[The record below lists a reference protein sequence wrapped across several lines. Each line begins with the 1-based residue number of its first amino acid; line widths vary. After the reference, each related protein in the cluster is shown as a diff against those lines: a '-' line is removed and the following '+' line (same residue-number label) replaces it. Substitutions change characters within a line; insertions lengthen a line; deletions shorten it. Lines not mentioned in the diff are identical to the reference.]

1 MVEQA
6 LGWLTGLPPLALY
19 LALAAAAA
27 IENIFPPVPADTVVA
42 FGAFLAARGEA
53 TPAGTFLATWL
64 GNVGGA
70 MLVYTAARWFGA
82 EWLEKRLK
90 RFGGAAREQKLLG
103 MYEQRGLVALF
114 VSRFLPGVRALV
126 PPLAGALR
134 VPAPRMALVIAI
146 ASAIWYGTVTWVAY
160 RVGADWD
167 ALQER
172 IGALS
177 RTTALIAGT
186 LVVLGLA
193 IWFVRRKR
201 RTAASR

>member
-27 IENIFPPVPADTVVA
+27 VENIFPPLPADTIVA
-42 FGAFLAARGEA
+42 FGAFLAARGDA
-53 TPAGTFLATWL
+53 TPAGTFLATWI

-70 MLVYTAARWFGA
+70 MLVYSAARWFGA
-82 EWLEKRLK
+82 EWLERRLK
-90 RFGGAAREQKLLG
+90 RFGGAAREEKLMA
-103 MYEQRGLVALF
+103 MYQERGLIALF
-114 VSRFLPGVRALV
+114 LSRFLPGVRALV

-134 VPAPRMALVIAI
+134 VPAPRVATVIAI

-167 ALQER
+167 ALRAR
-172 IGALS
+172 IGELS
-177 RTTALIAGT
+177 RGTAIVAASVVAIA
-186 LVVLGLA
+186 LVV
-193 IWFVRRKR
+193 WFVRRR
-201 RTAASR
+201 RRAAPQE